1 MLSVLFGLTLSIASA
16 QNIEIVFTNPECE
29 QYGNRPVGSFCT
41 RADLDRNLK
50 KEDGVFEK
58 LSSLISDPE
67 TKSIALGTMT
77 FSNRNVATLLCQ
89 AAKNGVEVEIFLDAG
104 AAAET
109 ARTIEKCGAT
119 LNLVG
124 EAESENKRGD
134 LHHNKFMLVQR
145 EKDSTVVFSTA
156 NFSNPGLTIN
166 HETWGFI
173 TDSNRSIAI
182 QNHVC
187 LIESLREYQGD
198 MSGFRS
204 NIRACKKNDTNQSVQ
219 SLFVPV
225 ESSNLVRL
233 IETGYRESS
242 RVLMTSNRFSF
253 PRIIN
258 AAEKSQAEDQ
268 RAVFDDDL
276 FWGRTTPTEDYKDE
290 ALDAQRVQSLQKAGV
305 DVRFTQ
311 TSNKAAQKMHSK
323 FIVFDDFVV
332 VGAGNFTHGGLMANF
347 ENFYVIRDPEI
358 IEQFVAQFEYLWEL
372 SNSAQQMPRRY
383 PGE

>member
-1 MLSVLFGLTLSIASA
+1 MLSTLFGLLLSLASA

-29 QYGNRPVGSFCT
+29 VYGNRPPGSFCT

-50 KEDGVFEK
+50 KQDGVFEK
-58 LSSLISDPE
+58 LSNLISDPE
-67 TKSIALGTMT
+67 TTSIALGTMT

-104 AAAET
+104 AASET
-109 ARTIEKCGAT
+109 AQTIQKCGAT

-124 EAESENKRGD
+124 EDETEGKRGD

-145 EKDSTVVFSTA
+145 KDESTVVFSTA

-173 TDSNRSIAI
+173 TDSNHSIVI
-182 QNHVC
+182 QNHLC
-187 LIESLREYQGD
+187 LIQSLRNYQGE
-198 MSGFRS
+198 MSGFRTD
-204 NIRACKKNDTNQSVQ
+204 IRNCKKADSNQSVQ

-225 ESSNLVRL
+225 ESSALVRM
-233 IETGYRESS
+233 IEAGYRESS
-242 RVLMTSNRFSF
+242 RALMTSNRFSF
-253 PRIIN
+253 PRVIN

-276 FWGRTTPTEDYKDE
+276 FWGRSIPTEDYKDE
-290 ALDAQRVQSLQKAGV
+290 ALDAQRVQSLQQAGV

-323 FIVFDDFVV
+323 FVVFDDYVI

-358 IEQFVAQFEYLWEL
+358 VEQFVVQFEYLWEI
-372 SNSAQQMPRRY
+372 SNTAEQMPRRY